1 MRELTMSEVGFV
13 SGGSDECT
21 PDGGGNDLGGIK
33 DSGGFGDDLVN
44 IYEGLVQAASH
55 IIERVAN
62 AL

>member
-1 MRELTMSEVGFV
+1 MRELTMSEVGLV
-13 SGGSDECT
+13 SGGSDECA
-21 PDGGGNDLGGIK
+21 PDDGGNDIVGITDSSGLGN
-33 DSGGFGDDLVN
+33 DLVN